1 MKKSQLFNALLFLT
15 LVTFFLLPPT
25 DPDLG
30 WQLRCGQ
37 EIWQKGS
44 FCQQNHFSVL
54 LANYFWPNHH
64 WIYQTIIFPV
74 FKFFGFWGL
83 TISNGVLM
91 AFSFLFFFLAI
102 KNFSLEKLLAVFL
115 VIFLGWGVFSFGLR
129 SQLLG
134 IFFFNL
140 LLFVNRKAKNNS
152 RLKLLFPLIMVFWVN
167 SHGSFILGLFLIAF
181 LSPIFLPISFLAT
194 FLNPYGLAIYQEAWR
209 HFSGP
214 VDLSKIIAE
223 WVPPTPLFWWLTFLS
238 ALGAI
243 SFFLFIKKVPLKEK
257 IKAFLLLALAFL
269 ALKARR
275 HLPFYYLYLFYFLL
289 SFPPTFLKNFSQK
302 NKQARLYF
310 AWMLLLFFLFLS
322 LTLRLPLTLAWFK
335 NPCPP
340 SNLNYPCQAVDFLH
354 QQPEKGNVFNRYEWG
369 GFLIWQ
375 LPEYK
380 VFVDGRMP
388 AWKHSS
394 GKSPYTIYLETLQ
407 NQPGW
412 KETLKEY
419 NLNWILISPGT
430 FMDLLLQPNPEKFG
444 WQEVYRD
451 KISVIYK
458 STGFFSK

>member
-1 MKKSQLFNALLFLT
+1 MKKQQLFKLVLLLTLFL
-15 LVTFFLLPPT
+15 FFLLPPT

-37 EIWQKGS
+37 EIWQKSS

-54 LANYFWPNHH
+54 LENYFWPNHH
-64 WIYQTIIFPV
+64 WFYQAIIFPV
-74 FKFFGFWGL
+74 FKFFGFWSL
-83 TISNGVLM
+83 IILNGILM
-91 AFSFLFFFLAI
+91 AFSFFFFFLAI
-102 KNFSLEKLLAVFL
+102 KNFSLEKLLAIVL
-115 VIFLGWGVFSFGLR
+115 VVFLGWGIFSFGLR

-140 LLFVNRKAKNNS
+140 LLFINYKTKTS
-152 RLKLLFPLIMVFWVN
+152 PKLKLLFPLTITLWAN
-167 SHGSFILGLFLIAF
+167 THGSFILGLFLIAF
-181 LSPIFLPISFLAT
+181 LSPTFLPISFLAT
-194 FLNPYGLAIYQEAWR
+194 FLNPYGFAIYQEAWK

-223 WVPPTPLFWWLTFLS
+223 WVPPTPLFWWLTLLSFL
-238 ALGAI
+238 GV
-243 SFFLFIKKVPLKEK
+243 FFLLLFQKANFKEK
-257 IKAFLLLALAFL
+257 IKILLLLFFVFL
-269 ALKARR
+269 ALKAHR
-275 HLPFYYLYLFYFLL
+275 HLPFYYLYLFYLLL

-302 NKQARLYF
+302 NKIARFYF
-310 AWMLLLFFLFLS
+310 AWVFLLFFLFLT

-335 NPCPP
+335 NPCPS
-340 SNLNYPCQAVDFLH
+340 SNLNYPCGAVEFLRR
-354 QQPEKGNVFNRYEWG
+354 QPEKGNIFNRYEWG

-388 AWKHSS
+388 AWEHPS

-412 KETLKEY
+412 EETLKEY
-419 NLNWILISPGT
+419 NISWILISPGT
-430 FMDLLLQPNPEKFG
+430 FMDLLLQPNPQKFG
-444 WQEVYRD
+444 WEEFYRD

-458 STGFFSK
+458 RKIN